1 MKACSP
7 SLVVV
12 VAVVVHKLLVVHTWL
27 EVVGEEDKRLVVE
40 VVGVQQHNMLGQQLD
55 TEQGMHRLV
64 QLA

>member
-1 MKACSP
+1 M
-7 SLVVV
+7 
-12 VAVVVHKLLVVHTWL
+12 AVVVHKLLVVHTWL